1 MNRNK
6 FIFIIGLILFG
17 FFHAFGQLQKIET
30 LTIEQCLKLANEK
43 KNEGNAR
50 DASYYFNAAAEKYW
64 EDKNFQKAVEIY
76 NQSIKLN
83 ESISNL
89 NGIAGI
95 HCNLGLI
102 YYDMGEFENSYN
114 YFYKSYL
121 YRKKN
126 DEKHAIINQ
135 LINISVALNK
145 VGRYDE
151 SVKALEEGV
160 NVSRDLNDYEQ
171 MRSCYGMLSETYT
184 KAGNF
189 EKAAD
194 YFLMYKTVHDDILK
208 ASEKRHKSEL
218 NEATMRVQLAEIER
232 ELAETRK
239 RWANY
244 ELAEISKAYEG
255 LDSTNRALMDSK
267 SKAELMIEN
276 LQNKEII
283 ANFEKSKIEDKL
295 AIEQAKS
302 RSLIVGLG
310 ATLIGIIIIVY
321 FFWQKRKDN
330 LKLAQQRDQIDE
342 QRMEIM
348 ASIRYAQTIQNAILP
363 DINLEEEILSDSF
376 VFFLPRDIVS
386 GDYFWATRIGNKSIV
401 AAADCTGHGVPGA
414 FLSILGISFL
424 DEIVLKHEI
433 DTASKILDELRLSIK
448 SILSKTE
455 DHHDGMD
462 ISLCIIDYEAMEVQF
477 AGAYNSLYLIRQGE
491 LIEYKADKMPVGM
504 HILDY
509 EKNFTNN
516 TIPLIQNDMLYI
528 FSDGYSDQFGGSKN
542 AKFKTKQFKQ
552 LLIKISELP
561 TNQQKD
567 TLKEIHE
574 NWKGDGFQV
583 DDILIIGIRINEPLN
598 NNNNIQ
604 FLS

>member
-17 FFHAFGQLQKIET
+17 FFNAFGQLQKIET

-194 YFLMYKTVHDDILK
+194 YFFLYKTVHDDILK

-462 ISLCIIDYEAMEVQF
+462 ISLCIIDYEAMELQF